1 MVLCIKVEACE
12 NYLNKWQM
20 CLPAF
25 SRAIKNKDWHLGRY
39 SDYQNFTE
47 IL

>member
-20 CLPAF
+20 CLSAF
-25 SRAIKNKDWHLGRY
+25 SCAVKIKIG
-39 SDYQNFTE
+39 
-47 IL
+47 I